1 MLTDRKLDQITL
13 YLDINL
19 IRKYVE
25 DGKLFKTTQDYCR
38 FMFALGVMNVDKHDK
53 MEKCF

>member
-1 MLTDRKLDQITL
+1 MDQITL

-25 DGKLFKTTQDYCR
+25 RWKLFETTQDYCR
-38 FMFALGVMNVDKHDK
+38 FMFADSVIMLINTIKGEV
-53 MEKCF
+53 F

>member
-25 DGKLFKTTQDYCR
+25 DESYSKQPKTTVVYVCTR
-38 FMFALGVMNVDKHDK
+38 CN
-53 MEKCF
+53 EC